1 MSDSGKILDKISKF
15 LKHQE
20 EVYAPILMD
29 ARHLEEADV
38 AAVSAAPARK
48 PEPNIAIK
56 TEQKQ
61 KPEKE
66 TETLS
71 KTPEQSLD
79 QILNACKTLDDLKQ
93 VCELADDLK
102 TDLPNTNLVFG
113 VGNPNADLLLIG
125 EAPGANEDR
134 LGEPFVGRAGQLL
147 NKILEAIQFKRE
159 DVYIANIVKH
169 RPPDNRDPLPEERQR
184 SLPYLERQI
193 DIINPKLILCL
204 GRVSAHTLLGT
215 TDALKDMRAKFHT
228 YREKYELMV
237 TYHPASLLRNPN
249 WKRGTWEDVKMLRK
263 RYDDLNCK
271 P

>member
-1 MSDSGKILDKISKF
+1 MSDSSNLIDKISNY

-20 EVYAPILMD
+20 QVYAPIMMD
-29 ARHLEEADV
+29 AQAFEDAKSIE
-38 AAVSAAPARK
+38 VSAAPETS
-48 PEPNIAIK
+48 PEPNIEVK
-56 TEQKQ
+56 PEPKQ
-61 KPEKE
+61 KPEKPSRN
-66 TETLS
+66 LS
-71 KTPEQSLD
+71 KTPDQSLKE
-79 QILNACKTLDDLKQ
+79 ILNACKTLEDLKQ

-147 NKILEAIQFKRE
+147 NKILAAIQFKRE

-169 RPPDNRDPLPEERQR
+169 RPPENRDPLPEERQR

-204 GRVSAHTLLGT
+204 GRVSAHTLLET
-215 TDALKDMRAKFHT
+215 SAPLKDMRSKFHP

-263 RYDDLNCK
+263 RYDDLDCR